1 MKHTSVLLSIAVAG
15 MIVISA
21 CAAPAEAPVTAE
33 PASTESAAPEA
44 PTEAAAD
51 ALFKIVKTDGS
62 SFDVTLESVKT
73 LPLSSITVEG
83 KVQEGPKLADVLAL
97 AGVTEFTE
105 VTLSGSSAATTL
117 TADQVDD
124 NTILDFSNRGTM
136 KLATTYI
143 PKAAWTKDITEI
155 SVK

>member
-1 MKHTSVLLSIAVAG
+1 MKCISVFLSIAVTG
-15 MIVISA
+15 MMLMSA
-21 CAAPAEAPVTAE
+21 CAAPAETPVT
-33 PASTESAAPEA
+33 ASTESAAN
-44 PTEAAAD
+44 
-51 ALFKIVKTDGS
+51 ALFKIVKADGS
-62 SFDVTLESVKT
+62 SFDVTLESVKA
-73 LPLSSITVEG
+73 LPLASITVEG
-83 KVQEGPKLADVLAL
+83 KVQEGPKLGDVLAL